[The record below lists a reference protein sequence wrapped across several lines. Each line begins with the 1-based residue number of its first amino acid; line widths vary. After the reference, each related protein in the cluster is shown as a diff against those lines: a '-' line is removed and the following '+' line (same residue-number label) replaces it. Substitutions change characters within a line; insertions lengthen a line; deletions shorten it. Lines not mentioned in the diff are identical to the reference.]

1 MGGEHAGTMITVV
14 APAAN
19 MAMPGHPGHII
30 GCAGTE
36 AFTRALAAEL
46 GPKNIRV
53 LCIRSHAI
61 ADAVQA
67 GSYVGE
73 LFAIKAQELG
83 TTVDQFLG
91 GAAQGTMLKRLP
103 TLAQVASTIVFL
115 ASDSANAMTGTTVNM
130 TAGATTL

>member
-1 MGGEHAGTMITVV
+1 
-14 APAAN
+14 
-19 MAMPGHPGHII
+19 
-30 GCAGTE
+30 
-36 AFTRALAAEL
+36 
-46 GPKNIRV
+46 
-53 LCIRSHAI
+53 
-61 ADAVQA
+61 
-67 GSYVGE
+67 VGE